1 MLYKTSE
8 EKSNEYNSTIDQENE
23 NQGEIIVSRSSSQS
37 IQHPLPDKREALRLN
52 NLPSATLCAYVNHK
66 VTLCKPITRSKA
78 ISCAPITFNRATQ
91 TLLDD
96 QTPPIS
102 LLPIPVGLVT
112 PLPLALGTTDCP
124 VPVPIPIPVPFP
136 LFFVVNDQKFQDY
149 EIYLQKLK
157 DILPTND
164 DDSQLLAYAQT
175 LFPNDDILG
184 LGKFNPKSSP
194 LDEVE
199 DADLHIVGRG
209 SNGNNQIEQE
219 LTAGDNVLN
228 KLVFEFEDFDL
239 STMALT
245 GGEQHLNTTAGNS
258 PEKIEYLMRQEDAKY
273 ILKWHFGVKLFR
285 AWIES
290 KNKPIRQRLFQQ
302 NARIRN
308 LSSSNDID
316 NNLSKRLYRS
326 DLLLYRADE
335 LNTGL
340 CLFLKE
346 IRDLYDGDSIY
357 YLCLGIQHYLRENR
371 SLSSTRRL
379 NQGHFYRTES
389 IFFDSTFI
397 QFQSKLHSILVRF
410 CHSRDPSRPLSM
422 RGPTSSNIDDRPSRI
437 EEELLWEAKQLGAHT
452 PWVLLNTILY
462 FNTKYF
468 FLKTVNEHQVLSFS
482 NVRRHYKRNVGPHG
496 EEYGKSVYLRYY
508 PPSTTIHGMEE
519 QQLIYEQAENYDD
532 PLRCPVKLFE
542 FYLTK
547 CPESVKCRQDVLYLL
562 PEATCVPESPLWFSS
577 QALPAS
583 TMDHMLTRIKTVR
596 DVNDIHLSMS
606 QTSFD
611 NNNNQGRS

>member
-1 MLYKTSE
+1 
-8 EKSNEYNSTIDQENE
+8 
-23 NQGEIIVSRSSSQS
+23 
-37 IQHPLPDKREALRLN
+37 
-52 NLPSATLCAYVNHK
+52 
-66 VTLCKPITRSKA
+66 
-78 ISCAPITFNRATQ
+78 
-91 TLLDD
+91 
-96 QTPPIS
+96 
-102 LLPIPVGLVT
+102 
-112 PLPLALGTTDCP
+112 
-124 VPVPIPIPVPFP
+124 
-136 LFFVVNDQKFQDY
+136 
-149 EIYLQKLK
+149 
-157 DILPTND
+157 
-164 DDSQLLAYAQT
+164 
-175 LFPNDDILG
+175 
-184 LGKFNPKSSP
+184 
-194 LDEVE
+194 
-199 DADLHIVGRG
+199 
-209 SNGNNQIEQE
+209 
-219 LTAGDNVLN
+219 NVR
-228 KLVFEFEDFDL
+228 V
-239 STMALT
+239 
-245 GGEQHLNTTAGNS
+245 
-258 PEKIEYLMRQEDAKY
+258 
-273 ILKWHFGVKLFR
+273 
-285 AWIES
+285 
-290 KNKPIRQRLFQQ
+290 
-302 NARIRN
+302 RN
-308 LSSSNDID
+308 LSSNDSE

-326 DLLLYRADE
+326 DPLLYRADE
-335 LNTGL
+335 LNTAL

-371 SLSSTRRL
+371 PLSSLSSTITTTTTTTTTRRL
-379 NQGHFYRTES
+379 NEGHFYRTES
-389 IFFDSTFI
+389 IFFDSTFF

-410 CHSRDPSRPLSM
+410 CHHRDPSRPLSM

-577 QALPAS
+577 QPLSAS